1 MNLVNRAKNLIVT
14 PKTEWDV
21 AAAEPTPPA
30 QVVTGYVVPLAA
42 AYALASFIGT
52 SLIMM
57 FVGGFA
63 GVGFAL
69 VGAIIHLVMAV
80 VSVFVLGF
88 IIDALAPTFGGT
100 KNFNQAIKVAAYSYT
115 PVWVFGLLTIIPFLG
130 WLAVLVGA
138 LYALYLL
145 YLGLPRL
152 MQAPQDKA
160 VPYIVVV
167 IICGIV
173 LWIVVGAI
181 ATMAGGMG
189 AAGMMGTRHMGSS
202 GAAAVIASANTAK
215 LDAFAKKMEEANK
228 KMEAAQKSG
237 DANAQAEAAMA
248 ALGTAFSGGKGVDP
262 VSIDQLKPFVPEQL
276 AGMPRTDLQTERS
289 GVKGLM
295 SAKAEATYANGD
307 RHVRLEIVDTG
318 GAAGLMTVAMW
329 AGVQGEREDAHHREV
344 TRKEGSRL
352 VHEEQDK
359 QDGSSKYLVVLNE
372 RFMVSAEGRGVDLAM
387 LRSGVNSVNLSGLE
401 ALK

>member
-1 MNLVNRAKNLIVT
+1 MNLVNRAKNMIVT

-30 QVVTGYVVPLAA
+30 QVITGYVLPLAA
-42 AYALASFIGT
+42 AYAVASFIGT
-52 SLIMM
+52 ALIMM
-57 FVGGFA
+57 FVGGFV

-69 VGAIIHLVMAV
+69 VAAIYHLVMAV
-80 VSVFVLGF
+80 VSVFVIAF

-100 KNFNQAIKVAAYSYT
+100 KNFNQAVKVAAFSYT

-138 LYALYLL
+138 LYSLYLL

-152 MQAPQDKA
+152 MQSPQDKA

-167 IICGIV
+167 IVCGIV
-173 LWIVVGAI
+173 LWIVVAAIGTMVGGVGA
-181 ATMAGGMG
+181 GMG
-189 AAGMMGTRHMGSS
+189 MRHMGMGSS
-202 GAAAVIASANTAK
+202 GAAAAIASANTEK
-215 LDAFAKKMEEANK
+215 LDAFAKKMEEANR

-248 ALGTAFSGGKGVDP
+248 ALGTAMSGGKGVDP
-262 VSIDQLKPFVPEQL
+262 VSIDQLKPFVPEQVAGL
-276 AGMPRTDLQTERS
+276 ARTDLKTERG

-295 SAKAEATYANGD
+295 TAKAEASYGSCDKN
-307 RHVRLEIVDTG
+307 VRLEIVDTG

-329 AGVQGEREDAHHREV
+329 AGVQGEREDSRHREV
-344 TRKEGSRL
+344 TRKEGTRL

-359 QDGSSKYLVVLNE
+359 QDGSGKYLVVLND
-372 RFMVSAEGRGVDLAM
+372 RFMVSAEGHGVDLAM
-387 LRSGVNSVNLSGLE
+387 LRSAVNGVNLSALE
-401 ALK
+401 RLQ

>member
-30 QVVTGYVVPLAA
+30 QVVTGYVIPLAA

-100 KNFNQAIKVAAYSYT
+100 KSFEQAIKVAAYSYT

-152 MQAPQDKA
+152 MRAPQDKA

-189 AAGMMGTRHMGSS
+189 AAGLMGTRHMGSS
-202 GAAAVIASANTAK
+202 GAAAVIASANTEK
-215 LDAFAKKMEEANK
+215 LDAFAKKMEEANR

-276 AGMPRTDLQTERS
+276 AGLPRTDLQTERS

-295 SAKAEATYANGD
+295 SAKAEAKYASGD
-307 RHVRLEIVDTG
+307 RRVRLEIVDTG
-318 GAAGLMTVAMW
+318 GAAGLMSVAMW
-329 AGVQGEREDAHHREV
+329 AGVQGEREDSRHREV
-344 TRKEGSRL
+344 TRKEGNRL

-387 LRSGVNSVNLSGLE
+387 LRSAVNGVNLSGLE
-401 ALK
+401 AMK